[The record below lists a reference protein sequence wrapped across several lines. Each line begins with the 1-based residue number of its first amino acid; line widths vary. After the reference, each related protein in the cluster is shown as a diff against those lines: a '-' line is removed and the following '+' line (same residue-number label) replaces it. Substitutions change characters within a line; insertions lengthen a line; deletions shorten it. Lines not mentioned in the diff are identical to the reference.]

1 MSSSI
6 NGVLTP
12 PVMGAVAFLMT
23 EYVGIS
29 YVEVVKTAIVPA
41 AISYV
46 ALVYIVHLEALKSG
60 MTGTSGG
67 SQVAINLP
75 AQLCYRLA

>member
-1 MSSSI
+1 VSSSI

-29 YVEVVKTAIVPA
+29 YVEVVQAAIVPA

-46 ALVYIVHLEALKSG
+46 ALVYIVHLEVAQNGLK
-60 MTGTSGG
+60 GTSNG
-67 SQVAINLP
+67 
-75 AQLCYRLA
+75 